1 MRIGELSRRSGTS
14 IRALRYYE
22 EKELLNPDRTP
33 SGYRSFAESDLDT
46 VQRIRLLLAAGLG
59 TDLIA
64 QILSCMVDESRM
76 LDGCRDRLLVER
88 ARMTDSID
96 QLATARSLLDKL
108 LADQAS

>member
-1 MRIGELSRRSGTS
+1 MRIGELAGRTGVS

-22 EKELLNPDRTP
+22 EQALLRPDRTS
-33 SGYRSFAESDLDT
+33 SGYRIYSDSDLDT
-46 VQRIRLLLAAGLG
+46 VRRIRLLLAAGLG
-59 TDLIA
+59 TELIA

-96 QLATARSLLDKL
+96 QLSTARTLLDDL

>member
-1 MRIGELSRRSGTS
+1 MRIGELAGRTGVS

-22 EKELLNPDRTP
+22 EQELLRPDRTS
-33 SGYRSFAESDLDT
+33 SGYRIYAESDLDT
-46 VQRIRLLLAAGLG
+46 VRRIRLLLAAGLG
-59 TDLIA
+59 TELIA

-96 QLATARSLLDKL
+96 HLSTARSLLDDL